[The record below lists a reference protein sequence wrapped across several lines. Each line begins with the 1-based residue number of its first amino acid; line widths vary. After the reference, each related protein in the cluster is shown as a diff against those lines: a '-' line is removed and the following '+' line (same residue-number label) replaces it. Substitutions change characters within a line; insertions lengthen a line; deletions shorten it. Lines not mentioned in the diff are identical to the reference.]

1 MVICKVVDVDGAIS
15 KIPDNAVIAISGF
28 NMLVAPEYLLLKLF
42 ERYEKTGHPQ
52 NVFLE
57 VNPIPTAPNGVL
69 DKIAKKIYEDLD
81 QKFLS
86 GILVT
91 YPGWSP
97 YLQKLIQENR
107 IEGYTWSIGTA
118 SWFFREVARGF
129 PGVIT
134 KVGMRTFLDGRE
146 DAGYLNELAKEKKR
160 CKVKIIKIDGE
171 EYLLYKAPKPNVTF
185 IRGTT
190 SDEIGNL
197 TTEKEGSF
205 TDILNMAQAAKSQP
219 NPGIVIAQV
228 ERVAR
233 FGSLHPQDVKV
244 PGPLVD
250 YVVIAPP
257 EYHKQSANIQYD
269 PRISGEIIPPTS
281 LELLPKSELNTRK
294 VIARRI
300 LLEMAKL
307 IEELGRPILVNLG
320 IGIPSEVA
328 GVANEEGIQDLVFTT
343 VESGPF
349 GGVALLGPDFGASI
363 GPFAIISMADQF
375 ANYEGGIIDVASLGF
390 MQVDEQGNVNPSIL
404 PGRLPGPG
412 GFPVISYG
420 SPRVIFAGG
429 FTAGKRDI
437 RIENGKLNIVKDGD
451 IAKFVKKVYKVV
463 YSGSVGLEKGQEVI
477 YVTERAVFRLTK
489 KGLVLEEYAPGIDI
503 EKDIL
508 NKMEFEPKISSKL
521 REMEKR
527 LFLPRPMGLKEEVE
541 RAICRI

>member
-1 MVICKVVDVDGAIS
+1 MGRIVEVNEAIDE
-15 KIPDNAVIAISGF
+15 IPDNSIIAVSGF
-28 NMLVAPEYLLLKLF
+28 NLLVAPEYLLLKLF
-42 ERYEKTGHPQ
+42 EHYKETGHPK
-52 NVFLE
+52 NIFLE

-69 DKIAKKIYEDLD
+69 DRIMEELYNDPD
-81 QKFLS
+81 QDFLS

-134 KVGMRTFLDGRE
+134 KVGIGTFLDGRQ
-146 DAGYLNELAKEKKR
+146 DAGYLNDLAKEKKR
-160 CKVKIIKIDGE
+160 CKVQPIEINGD
-171 EYLLYKAPKPNVTF
+171 EYLLYTAPKPNVAF

-190 SDEIGNL
+190 SDEIGNI
-197 TTEKEGSF
+197 TTEREGAF
-205 TDILNMAQAAKSQP
+205 TDILNMTQAAKSLP

-228 ERVAR
+228 ERIAR

-244 PGPLVD
+244 PAPLVD
-250 YVVIAPP
+250 YVVIAPK

-269 PRISGEIIPPTS
+269 PRISGEIIPPAKPRV
-281 LELLPKSELNTRK
+281 PKIPLNIRK

-300 LLEMAKL
+300 LLEMVGIIKK
-307 IEELGRPILVNLG
+307 LGRPILVNLG
-320 IGIPSEVA
+320 IGVPSEVA
-328 GVANEEGIQDLVFTT
+328 AIATEESIQDYLFTT

-349 GGVALLGPDFGASI
+349 GGIALGGPDFGASI

-375 ANYEGGIIDVASLGF
+375 ANYEGGVIDAASLGF
-390 MQVDEQGNVNPSIL
+390 MQVDRYGNVNPSIL

-412 GFPVISYG
+412 GFPVISFG
-420 SPRVIFAGG
+420 SPRIIFAGG
-429 FTAGKRDI
+429 FTAGKRNI
-437 RIENGKLNIVKDGD
+437 KVENGQLKIIKDGS
-451 IAKFVKKVYKVV
+451 IIKFVNRVYKIV
-463 YSGSVGLEKGQEVI
+463 YNGKVGLERGQKVI

-489 KGLVLEEYAPGIDI
+489 EGLILEEVAPGVDV

-508 NKMEFEPKISSKL
+508 AKMEFEPKISPMIK
-521 REMEKR
+521 EMDRR
-527 LFLPRPMGLKEEVE
+527 LFLAGKMGLKEEIKE
-541 RAICRI
+541 ALS